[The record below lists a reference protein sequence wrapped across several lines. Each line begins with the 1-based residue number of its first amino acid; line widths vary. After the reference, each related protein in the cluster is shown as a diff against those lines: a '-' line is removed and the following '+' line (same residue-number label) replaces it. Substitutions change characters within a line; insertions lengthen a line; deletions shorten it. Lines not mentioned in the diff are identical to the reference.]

1 MLEEKL
7 NFLKEKIIGYA
18 DHIEKMLEKTIDGLL
33 VKKGELLKAVIELDE
48 KKANDWEIEID
59 ELCIDLIALYQP
71 KAKDLRTILMIL
83 KMNNDFERMGDHIVN
98 IAQSALFLI
107 EREPVK
113 PLIDIPR
120 MAEETIKML
129 KDALKAFMT
138 EDSLLAKNVCE
149 RDFLIDN
156 LRDQIFRELL
166 TYMLSDPKTIE
177 RAFHLI
183 RITQNLER
191 IADLSTNLGEDVIY
205 IVEAKI
211 IKHHKEPKS

>member
-33 VKKGELLKAVIELDE
+33 AKKGELLKAVIELDE

-120 MAEETIKML
+120 MAKETIKML

-211 IKHHKEPKS
+211 IKHHKEA

>member
-33 VKKGELLKAVIELDE
+33 AKKGELLKAVIELDE

-211 IKHHKEPKS
+211 IKHHKEA

>member
-18 DHIEKMLEKTIDGLL
+18 DHIEKMLEKAIAGLL
-33 VKKGELLKAVIELDE
+33 TKKGELLKEVIDLDE
-48 KKANDWEIEID
+48 KRANDWEIEID

-120 MAEETIKML
+120 MAEETTKML

-138 EDSLLAKNVCE
+138 EDSSLAKNVCE

-211 IKHHKEPKS
+211 IKHHKDA

>member
-1 MLEEKL
+1 MFEEKL

-33 VKKGELLKAVIELDE
+33 AKKGELLKAVIELDE

>member
-18 DHIEKMLEKTIDGLL
+18 DHIEKMLEKAIEGLL
-33 VKKGELLKAVIELDE
+33 SKKGELLKEVIELDE
-48 KKANDWEIEID
+48 KKANEYEIEID
-59 ELCIDLIALYQP
+59 EVCIDLIALYQP

-83 KMNNDFERMGDHIVN
+83 KMNNDFERMGDHVVN

-138 EDSLLAKNVCE
+138 EDSDLAKNVCE

-156 LRDQIFRELL
+156 LRDQIFRELF

-211 IKHHKEPKS
+211 IKHHKDT

>member
-1 MLEEKL
+1 MFEEKL

-33 VKKGELLKAVIELDE
+33 AKKGELLKAVIELDE

-211 IKHHKEPKS
+211 IKHHKEA

>member
-1 MLEEKL
+1 
-7 NFLKEKIIGYA
+7 
-18 DHIEKMLEKTIDGLL
+18 
-33 VKKGELLKAVIELDE
+33 
-48 KKANDWEIEID
+48 
-59 ELCIDLIALYQP
+59 
-71 KAKDLRTILMIL
+71 
-83 KMNNDFERMGDHIVN
+83 MGDHIVN

>member
-33 VKKGELLKAVIELDE
+33 AKKGELLKAVIELDE

-120 MAEETIKML
+120 MAKETIKML

-191 IADLSTNLGEDVIY
+191 IADLTTNLGEDVIY

-211 IKHHKEPKS
+211 IKHHKEA

>member
-33 VKKGELLKAVIELDE
+33 AKKGELLKAVIELDE

-120 MAEETIKML
+120 MAKETIKML

>member
-33 VKKGELLKAVIELDE
+33 AKKGELLKAVIELDE

>member
-7 NFLKEKIIGYA
+7 MILKEKIIEYA
-18 DHIEKMLEKTIDGLL
+18 NHIEKMLEKAMKGLL
-33 VKKGELLKAVIELDE
+33 DKEKETLKTVIEEDE
-48 KKANDWEIEID
+48 KKANNLEIEID
-59 ELCIDLIALYQP
+59 ELCVDLIALYQP

-83 KMNNDFERMGDHIVN
+83 KMNNDFERIGDHIVN
-98 IAQSALFLI
+98 IAQSAEFLI

-120 MAEETIKML
+120 MANESSKML
-129 KDALKAFMT
+129 KDAVKSFME
-138 EDSLLAKNVCE
+138 EDSILAKNVCE

-156 LRDQIFRELL
+156 LRDQIFRELF
-166 TYMLSDPKTIE
+166 TYMISDPRTIE

-191 IADLSTNLGEDVIY
+191 IADLSTNIGEDVIY
-205 IVEAKI
+205 IVEAKV
-211 IKHHKEPKS
+211 IKHHKEG